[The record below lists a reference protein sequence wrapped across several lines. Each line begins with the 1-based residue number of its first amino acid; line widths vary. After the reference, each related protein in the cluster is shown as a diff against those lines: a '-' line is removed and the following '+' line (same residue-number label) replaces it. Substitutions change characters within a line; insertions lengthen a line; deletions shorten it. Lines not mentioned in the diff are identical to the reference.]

1 MKYLLINRH
10 AKSPWNNFNIS
21 DHDRE
26 LNSQGVNDAL
36 SMGKRLLAKGI
47 SFNLIVTSSATR
59 ALTTSQLIASEI
71 NYPLDEIRV
80 EKGIY
85 GANSDDLKDMI
96 HEIDNDVDSLAM
108 FGHNPALH
116 MLSED
121 LMGEKIR
128 KFPTCSMS
136 YFELKTD
143 DWKKINKCD
152 SKMLF
157 FDHPNNG

>member
-47 SFNLIVTSSATR
+47 SFNLIITSSAIR

-71 NYPLDEIRV
+71 NYPLDKIRV

-85 GANSDDLKDMI
+85 GANNDDLKDII

-121 LMGEKIR
+121 LMEEKIN
-128 KFPTCSMS
+128 KFPTCSMA
-136 YFELKTD
+136 YFEFKTD
-143 DWKKINKCD
+143 NWKEINNCDRKI
-152 SKMLF
+152 LF
-157 FDHPNNG
+157 FDYPNNG

>member
-26 LNSQGVNDAL
+26 LNSQGVSDAL
-36 SMGKRLLAKGI
+36 SMGKRLLDKKI
-47 SFNLIVTSSATR
+47 SFNLIVASSATR

-85 GANSDDLKDMI
+85 GANSDDLKDII
-96 HEIDNDVDSLAM
+96 HEIDNDVNSLAI
-108 FGHNPALH
+108 FGHNPTLH
-116 MLSED
+116 MLSEE
-121 LMGEKIR
+121 LSGKKIM
-128 KFPTCSMS
+128 KFPTCSMA
-136 YFELKTD
+136 YFEFKTD

-152 SKMLF
+152 RKMLF
-157 FDHPNNG
+157 FDCPNNG